1 MIHFQQEFDRLI
13 SSLPTEKSAMQKL
26 RKDAFNDFLQIGLPT
41 KKWEDWRF
49 TDFSSIEDFP
59 SKILDSNQR
68 DALDLSLNKI
78 SGAYHIIS
86 INGLFQSSLSS
97 LPKHIT
103 IKTGDEFFDSH
114 HSVFINNKDSNPFE
128 FLNTSFMRSGLS
140 ININENVIID
150 KPIQIINIITDSAA
164 SKMIHPRLFI
174 ESGKNSDATI
184 IEHYYSMTDNEFLH
198 NPVSQINLN
207 KNAVMKFVR
216 IVENNRQLKHIGKS
230 QFDLKQ
236 DSQLQYVS
244 FSCESNLIRHDIA
257 IDFNGDGATAS
268 LNGLSISE
276 KDEHQDQNIIL
287 NHLNNFCNSDQSFKN
302 ILSDSSS
309 GVFNGKVIVHKGTRQ
324 TDANQSNKNLVLSPS
339 SLMNA
344 NPQLEI
350 YSEDVK
356 CSHGSTTG
364 QISPEELFYLRSRG
378 LNKKKAMELIVE
390 GFAADIIELIQFKEA
405 REYISNRVSAI
416 LGRVLA

>member
-59 SKILDSNQR
+59 SKIVDSNQR
-68 DALDLSLNKI
+68 DAVDLSLNKI

-164 SKMIHPRLFI
+164 SKIWKPLFW
-174 ESGKNSDATI
+174 AT
-184 IEHYYSMTDNEFLH
+184 
-198 NPVSQINLN
+198 
-207 KNAVMKFVR
+207 
-216 IVENNRQLKHIGKS
+216 
-230 QFDLKQ
+230 
-236 DSQLQYVS
+236 
-244 FSCESNLIRHDIA
+244 
-257 IDFNGDGATAS
+257 
-268 LNGLSISE
+268 
-276 KDEHQDQNIIL
+276 
-287 NHLNNFCNSDQSFKN
+287 
-302 ILSDSSS
+302 
-309 GVFNGKVIVHKGTRQ
+309 
-324 TDANQSNKNLVLSPS
+324 
-339 SLMNA
+339 SLM
-344 NPQLEI
+344 
-350 YSEDVK
+350 
-356 CSHGSTTG
+356 
-364 QISPEELFYLRSRG
+364 
-378 LNKKKAMELIVE
+378 
-390 GFAADIIELIQFKEA
+390 
-405 REYISNRVSAI
+405 
-416 LGRVLA
+416 